1 MGEKKTEDPHLLSL
15 WIHELKTPLVTII
28 GFADLLLKKIEDL
41 NGKKKREIYAH
52 LGIVRKNAEKLHT
65 GLSLFK
71 KWLFLRLDPE
81 KLFKKKPT
89 LKETIEE
96 NLPPLSLPLFYQIPE
111 KLSLSSPRLPM
122 ALFLIELFLKG
133 METVPE
139 EKGVEIQYKEPKTLI
154 VTIKGVPYSKFP
166 FRILMQELIRTYPEG
181 ALKEKED
188 EIEIV
193 LPL

>member
-96 NLPPLSLPLFYQIPE
+96 NLPSLSLPLFYQIPE
-111 KLSLSSPRLPM
+111 KLS
-122 ALFLIELFLKG
+122 LFLKG

-188 EIEIV
+188 EIEII